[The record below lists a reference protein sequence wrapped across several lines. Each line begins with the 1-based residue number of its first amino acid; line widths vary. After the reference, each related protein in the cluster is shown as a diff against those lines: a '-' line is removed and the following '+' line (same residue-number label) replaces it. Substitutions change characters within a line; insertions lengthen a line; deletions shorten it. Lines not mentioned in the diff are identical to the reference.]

1 MFFSGGTALR
11 ETACQLAARTELCA
25 HIITPFDSGGSSAAL
40 RSTFHMPAV
49 GDMRNRMLAL
59 ASTTQPGIAELCTL
73 LGYRLQES
81 TPNALF
87 AELVRLAKGRHL
99 LLRQVPEPFQKII
112 QHHITA
118 FAVQM
123 PPEFPLAGA
132 SIGNLVIAAGY
143 LGQGRKLCPAIEEF
157 SRMVQARGMVLPVVE
172 EPAHLAVRLATGQVL
187 VGQHRFTGK
196 GEQGEQK
203 LTAPIEA
210 MWLVASE
217 EDPTPVLPAIG
228 PQVQETITGAR
239 TICFPVGSFYSS
251 VLANLLPR
259 GVGQAVAAARCPK
272 VYVPNLGTDPEQT
285 GLTLRLQVER
295 LLATLLADAPGA
307 RPQDML
313 TTLLVDAE
321 HGDYAGGIPFGWLQ
335 EIGVQVVNT
344 PLVTRQGVTRAHA
357 VLLAGALLPMAGL

>member
-11 ETACQLAARTELCA
+11 ETACLLAARTDLCA
-25 HIITPFDSGGSSAAL
+25 HIITPFDSGGSSATL
-40 RSTFHMPAV
+40 RRAFHMPAV
-49 GDMRNRMLAL
+49 GDIRNRILAL
-59 ASTTQPGIAELCTL
+59 ASTALPGIAELCTV

-99 LLRQVPEPFQKII
+99 LLRQVPQPFQQII

-118 FAVQM
+118 FAVHM

-143 LGQGRKLCPAIEEF
+143 LDRNRKLWPVIEQF
-157 SRMVQARGMVLPVVE
+157 THMVQARGTVLPVVE
-172 EPAHLAVRLATGQVL
+172 DPAHLAVRLTTGEVL

-196 GEQGEQK
+196 GAQGEQK

-217 EDPTPVLPAIG
+217 DDPSPVFPAIG
-228 PQVQETITGAR
+228 TQVEKTIVGAR
-239 TICFPVGSFYSS
+239 ALCFPVGSFYSS

-272 VYVPNLGTDPEQT
+272 VYVPNLGTDPEQC
-285 GLTLRLQVER
+285 GLTLRMQVER

-307 RPQDML
+307 RPQDAL
-313 TTLLVDAE
+313 TAIVVDAE
-321 HGDYAGGIPFGWLQ
+321 HGGYAGGIPYEWLQ
-335 EIGVQVVNT
+335 ELGVQVVNT
-344 PLVTRQGVTRAHA
+344 PLVTQPGATRAHA
-357 VLLAGALLPMAGL
+357 VLLAGALLHLANL

>member
-11 ETACQLAARTELCA
+11 ETACQLAARTDLCA

-40 RSTFHMPAV
+40 RHAFHMPAV
-49 GDMRNRMLAL
+49 GDIRNRILAL

-87 AELVRLAKGRHL
+87 AELVRLANGRHP
-99 LLRQVPEPFQKII
+99 LLRQVPQPFQQSI

-132 SIGNLVIAAGY
+132 SVGNLVIAAGY
-143 LGQGRKLCPAIEEF
+143 LGQGRKLWPVIEQF
-157 SRMVQARGMVLPVVE
+157 AHMVQARGTVLPVVE
-172 EPAHLAVRLATGQVL
+172 APAHLAVRLATGQVL
-187 VGQHRFTGK
+187 VGQHTFTGK
-196 GEQGEQK
+196 GAQGEQK

-217 EDPTPVLPAIG
+217 EDPVPVFPAIN
-228 PQVQETITGAR
+228 PQVEETIAGAR

-251 VLANLLPR
+251 ILANLLPC

-272 VYVPNLGTDPEQT
+272 VYVPNLGADPEQT
-285 GLTLRLQVER
+285 GLTLRVQVER
-295 LLATLLADAPGA
+295 LLAALLADAPGA
-307 RPQDML
+307 RPQDVL
-313 TTLLVDAE
+313 TALVVDAE
-321 HGDYAGGIPFGWLQ
+321 HGGYAGGIPFAWLQ
-335 EIGVQVVNT
+335 ELGVQVVNT
-344 PLVTRQGVTRAHA
+344 PLVTRPDATRAHA
-357 VLLAGALLPMAGL
+357 ALLAGALLPMAGL